1 MGLVPSFDSHSK
13 LELQL
18 RLETFFPRC
27 TGELAPT
34 LEPNNTGLNRC
45 CAGIRVYY
53 RCLPIINPGIYAY
66 PVGVKKKKT
75 CFGIELWL
83 SIFLKIKKKEAFLT
97 VDSLP
102 VLS

>member
-1 MGLVPSFDSHSK
+1 MLTDYQPGYIRLPSG
-13 LELQL
+13 
-18 RLETFFPRC
+18 
-27 TGELAPT
+27 GE
-34 LEPNNTGLNRC
+34 
-45 CAGIRVYY
+45 
-53 RCLPIINPGIYAY
+53 
-66 PVGVKKKKT
+66 KKKKT